1 MEQYRKN
8 FSTFNSNSPFARHL
22 ESKVVT
28 VKRLLYFNLSILF
41 NLSRYLEME
50 VAGLQHLPVRGISK
64 KDLSKSIY
72 NSYNNCISKNSSLT
86 WWVFGGFVFVWVVG
100 WRNDKIFNITIRILY
115 FKNILVKWTIYIPN
129 KKNISSSSAKT
140 ESSLAKKLI
149 DLQNNAIRPWKDIL
163 P

>member
-1 MEQYRKN
+1 MGFQVFYSKWVLGLSFDIRILYLIVHDDGDSEDLDGYECFAAMEQYRKN

-86 WWVFGGFVFVWVVG
+86 
-100 WRNDKIFNITIRILY
+100 
-115 FKNILVKWTIYIPN
+115 
-129 KKNISSSSAKT
+129 
-140 ESSLAKKLI
+140 
-149 DLQNNAIRPWKDIL
+149 
-163 P
+163 

>member
-1 MEQYRKN
+1 MQYLPPDGDDEALFHIVHDDGDSEDLDGYECFAAMEQYRKN

-72 NSYNNCISKNSSLT
+72 TAYNNCISKNSSLT
-86 WWVFGGFVFVWVVG
+86 
-100 WRNDKIFNITIRILY
+100 
-115 FKNILVKWTIYIPN
+115 
-129 KKNISSSSAKT
+129 
-140 ESSLAKKLI
+140 
-149 DLQNNAIRPWKDIL
+149 
-163 P
+163 